1 MKVQFRIHQ
10 GREAEYL
17 VSTSICYTVCYFIH
31 VHTEDG
37 KHNVSNPLHNNDAH
51 ILAESGATSGKR
63 SYMQNI

>member
-1 MKVQFRIHQ
+1 M
-10 GREAEYL
+10 
-17 VSTSICYTVCYFIH
+17 STLICYTVCYFIH